1 MWGLLTRKRICGGDE
16 CAGEMYQ
23 FIKKL
28 GLPTGL
34 KELGVDSSL
43 LKVMAEA
50 VEGNLKNDP
59 AIEGSDR
66 EILLKL
72 YEEAWQ

>member
-1 MWGLLTRKRICGGDE
+1 M
-16 CAGEMYQ
+16 
-23 FIKKL
+23 
-28 GLPTGL
+28 
-34 KELGVDSSL
+34 DSSL